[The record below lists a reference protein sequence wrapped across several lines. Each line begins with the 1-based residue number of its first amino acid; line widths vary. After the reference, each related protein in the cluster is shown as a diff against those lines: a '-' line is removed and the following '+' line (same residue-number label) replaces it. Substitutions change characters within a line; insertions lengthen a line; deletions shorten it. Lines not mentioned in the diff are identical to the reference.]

1 MQLLRCTPGIN
12 LLRLGRGLRW
22 SACHSR
28 LLPSM
33 TQTWQHSS
41 HPARTI
47 LAVPGSQ
54 TTGKNLHN
62 SHCCLSLAF
71 CNIYAFPDWDATKLG
86 TPLQAS
92 KQASTLNVLL
102 SVVLFCCCVDDDD
115 VVALFFFFSF
125 GRKAIRVE
133 SASRGAAGKTIP
145 PSWGAARRGGWLKVL
160 VDTREMKRPRLHLQ
174 GGES

>member
-92 KQASTLNVLL
+92 KQAHWMFCFPLFFFAAVLMMMML
-102 SVVLFCCCVDDDD
+102 S
-115 VVALFFFFSF
+115 LFFFFFLLGAKPLGSSRPHAVLPAKPF
-125 GRKAIRVE
+125 HQVE
-133 SASRGAAGKTIP
+133 ELRGEADGSRF
-145 PSWGAARRGGWLKVL
+145 
-160 VDTREMKRPRLHLQ
+160 
-174 GGES
+174 